1 MSKPIQSHE
10 IFHNAI
16 YEEIEKISP
25 STAKLASDEIAKIA
39 NLLVKYG
46 FLQYPEDEEFRRSLW
61 KQGSL

>member
-1 MSKPIQSHE
+1 MSKLIHGHE

-25 STAKLASDEIAKIA
+25 STAKLASDEMAAIA

-46 FLQYPEDEEFRRSLW
+46 FLRYPEDDEED
-61 KQGSL
+61 KDV